1 MCEPG
6 AVDTAGKQRTVN
18 VMMLFHF
25 LRFSGLPLT
34 HHLSEESIQQI
45 ARIWSALTAVL
56 ITRKFPI
63 IGHASGMGIANTV
76 HLEEKRSSALSWE
89 ITPVSSQALWQC
101 LYLHCKP
108 SVGAGDGGTTGKH
121 GTSEAA

>member
-1 MCEPG
+1 
-6 AVDTAGKQRTVN
+6 
-18 VMMLFHF
+18 MMMFHF

-76 HLEEKRSSALSWE
+76 HLEEKHSSALSWE
-89 ITPVSSQALWQC
+89 ITPVSSQALWQ
-101 LYLHCKP
+101 YLVP
-108 SVGAGDGGTTGKH
+108 PL
-121 GTSEAA
+121 